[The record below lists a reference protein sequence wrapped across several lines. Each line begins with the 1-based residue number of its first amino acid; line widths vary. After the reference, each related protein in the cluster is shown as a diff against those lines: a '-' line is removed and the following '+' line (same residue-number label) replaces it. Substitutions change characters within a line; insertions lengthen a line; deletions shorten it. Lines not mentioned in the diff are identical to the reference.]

1 MSTEIDWSKAPEG
14 AEFARV
20 TIGHVDFYKTI
31 EGVFSYLSDDGQWYP
46 AITRRGDRDL
56 IARPAAPAW
65 SGEGLP
71 PVGTVCECQV
81 RGYGEWHRATILAH
95 HNGHVWATGDDGKH
109 CFTVPPHGNFRPLR
123 TPEQIA
129 ADKRKKAIDE
139 MVYGACGA
147 EPDGANTTAFILCG
161 LLYDAG
167 YRKAEGGEK

>member
-31 EGVFSYLSDDGQWYP
+31 EGVFSYLSEDGQWYP
-46 AITRRGDRDL
+46 AIIRRGDRDL

-71 PVGTVCECQV
+71 PVGTACECQL
-81 RGYGEWHRATILAH
+81 RGYGDVWQKVIVLAH
-95 HNGHVWATGDDGKH
+95 HNGHAWVTGDDGKH
-109 CFTVPPHGNFRPLR
+109 CFTVPPHGNFKPLR

-129 ADKRKKAIDE
+129 KQERDDAVHQMGLDAGFHGSVQDFAKR
-139 MVYGACGA
+139 
-147 EPDGANTTAFILCG
+147 
-161 LLYDAG
+161 LYMLG
-167 YRKAEGGEK
+167 YRKVTQ